1 MTRLTRLSLPTLALA
16 LVLGACDSNAPS
28 SPPPVAAAAPLAHAR
43 VEEKAHAVTETSS
56 VWVEGET
63 LFVTSED
70 QLIELSLADA
80 YLIGQVMSSVAID
93 ALPSKFAEVLPPARG
108 GDRCDQGGEERA
120 SGVDFVGEVGFVVDG
135 VLSTKCP
142 PRPPTPIGPGL
153 LDDWFE
159 GTIQTIQIEDHY
171 DWQRI
176 PGGFVALDF
185 DPDVKRRW

>member
-1 MTRLTRLSLPTLALA
+1 MTRFSTLALALA

-28 SPPPVAAAAPLAHAR
+28 PSPAATAAAPLAHASGDEA
-43 VEEKAHAVTETSS
+43 VHAVTETSE

-63 LFVTSED
+63 LFVRSNE
-70 QLIELSLADA
+70 QLIELALADA

-93 ALPSKFAEVLPPARG
+93 ALPGKFAEVFPPARG
-108 GDRCDQGGEERA
+108 GDRCYPDGGDKA
-120 SGVDFVGEVGFVVDG
+120 VSGITFEGEVGFVVGG

-142 PRPPTPIGPGL
+142 PRPPMPIGPGL
-153 LDDWFE
+153 LDGWFD
-159 GTIQTIQIEDHY
+159 GTLQTIQIEEHY

-185 DPDVKRRW
+185 DPAVVKGVR